1 MQAFWARFLLVL
13 GSTEAANERI
23 PMMRR
28 FLMTLGLL
36 AVAAIATPALAQ
48 NAEILTPTPVIE
60 PAGNRYILMVLDQPD
75 RDLTKGRSKVNMLLD
90 TKTGKTWIL
99 EFGVKNHSNENGY
112 VWSEVPFN
120 PAPK

>member
-1 MQAFWARFLLVL
+1 
-13 GSTEAANERI
+13 
-23 PMMRR
+23 MRTR
-28 FLMTLGLL
+28 SISFATILL
-36 AVAAIATPALAQ
+36 AATCAPAVAQ
-48 NAEILTPTPVIE
+48 NLPDGLTPTPVIE

-99 EFGVKNHSNENGY
+99 EFGVKNRSNENGY

>member
-1 MQAFWARFLLVL
+1 MHK
-13 GSTEAANERI
+13 
-23 PMMRR
+23 P
-28 FLMTLGLL
+28 LMTFGLL
-36 AVAAIATPALAQ
+36 ALTAAAAPALAQ

-75 RDLTKGRSKVNMLLD
+75 RDLTKGRSTVNVLLD

-99 EFGVKNHSNENGY
+99 EFGVKNRSNENGY

>member
-1 MQAFWARFLLVL
+1 MAVVTSLQA
-13 GSTEAANERI
+13 
-23 PMMRR
+23 P
-28 FLMTLGLL
+28 
-36 AVAAIATPALAQ
+36 AIAQSGTD
-48 NAEILTPTPVIE
+48 ILTPTPVIE

-99 EFGVKNHSNENGY
+99 EFGVKAHSNENGY

-120 PAPK
+120 QAPK

>member
-1 MQAFWARFLLVL
+1 
-13 GSTEAANERI
+13 
-23 PMMRR
+23 
-28 FLMTLGLL
+28 MTLGLL
-36 AVAAIATPALAQ
+36 ALSAFASPALAQ

-99 EFGVKNHSNENGY
+99 EFGVKSHSNENGY

>member
-1 MQAFWARFLLVL
+1 MRKSLTTLAALGFAAAAVPAF
-13 GSTEAANERI
+13 
-23 PMMRR
+23 
-28 FLMTLGLL
+28 
-36 AVAAIATPALAQ
+36 AQ
-48 NAEILTPTPVIE
+48 SAEILTPTPVIE

-99 EFGVKNHSNENGY
+99 EFGVIKGTNQNGY

-120 PAPK
+120 TVPK

>member
-1 MQAFWARFLLVL
+1 MLKPLTTLAALVL
-13 GSTEAANERI
+13 LTATT
-23 PMMRR
+23 P
-28 FLMTLGLL
+28 
-36 AVAAIATPALAQ
+36 AIAQSAAD
-48 NAEILTPTPVIE
+48 ILTPTPVIE

-75 RDLTKGRSKVNMLLD
+75 RDLTKGRSTVNVLLD

-99 EFGVKNHSNENGY
+99 EFGVKNRSNENGY